1 MRAVDDGLE
10 RVLAGVG
17 ERLAALRKDRG
28 TTLGALARRTGI
40 STSTL
45 SRLEAGKRRATLELL
60 LPIAQ
65 AHGVT
70 LDELIGTR
78 PADDPRVRAEP
89 LRFEGV
95 VAWPLTRS
103 PGQPSAYKMIF
114 PPDRTEPQPKSHE
127 GYEWL
132 YVLSGRLRL
141 VLGDQDFTMASGE
154 AAEFDT
160 RLPHW
165 IGSAGDGPVEALV
178 LFGRQGERVHL
189 RARSRS

>member
-1 MRAVDDGLE
+1 MDDGWE

-17 ERLAALRKDRG
+17 ERLSDLRRDRG
-28 TTLGALARRTGI
+28 TTLAALARSTGI

-78 PADDPRVRAEP
+78 SADDPRVRAEP
-89 LRFEGV
+89 VRFDGV
-95 VAWPLTRS
+95 IAWPLTRS

-114 PPDRTEPQPKSHE
+114 PPTRNEPQPASHE

-165 IGSAGDGPVEALV
+165 MGSVGDGPVEALV

-189 RARSRS
+189 RARSR

>member
-1 MRAVDDGLE
+1 MDDGVD

-17 ERLAALRKDRG
+17 ERLLALRRDRG
-28 TTLGALARRTGI
+28 TTLAGLARSTGI

-60 LPIAQ
+60 LPIAR

-78 PADDPRVRAEP
+78 AAEDPRVRSEP
-89 LRFEGV
+89 LHFHDV
-95 VAWPLTRS
+95 VALPLTRS
-103 PGQPSAYKMIF
+103 PGQPSAYKMIY
-114 PPDRTEPQPKSHE
+114 PATRKEPQPTSHE
-127 GYEWL
+127 GFEWL

-160 RLPHW
+160 RIPHW
-165 IGSAGDGPVEALV
+165 LGSAGDGPVEALV

-189 RARSRS
+189 RARSR

>member
-1 MRAVDDGLE
+1 MDDGLE
-10 RVLAGVG
+10 RTLAGIG
-17 ERLAALRKDRG
+17 DRLTALRRDRG
-28 TTLGALARRTGI
+28 TTLAALARSTGI

-60 LPIAQ
+60 LPIAR
-65 AHGVT
+65 AHEVT

-78 PADDPRVRAEP
+78 AAEDPRVKAEP
-89 LRFEGV
+89 LRFDGI

-114 PPDRTEPQPKSHE
+114 PVTRNEPRPTSHE
-127 GYEWL
+127 GFEWV

-165 IGSAGDGPVEALV
+165 LGNGGDGPVEALV
-178 LFGRQGERVHL
+178 LFGRQGERAHL
-189 RARSRS
+189 RARGHR